1 MAQFKD
7 DDLIKTFLKVELPD
21 LDAIETLDESF
32 RQHVFAQ
39 WITHQEDK
47 PRYKD
52 LQKKLH
58 KLIPKAG
65 PSEKLDL
72 NPTNYDLVKSTIGE
86 LITEVEYN
94 KTQNIKIV
102 VPEALRLALF
112 DGWETKGINFI
123 RILYHYCKLNQMF

>member
-1 MAQFKD
+1 MS
-7 DDLIKTFLKVELPD
+7 VELPD
-21 LDAIETLDESF
+21 LDTIETLDESF

-58 KLIPKAG
+58 KLIPK
-65 PSEKLDL
+65 PEKSEKQTLD
-72 NPTNYDLVKSTIGE
+72 PTNYDLIKSTIGE

-94 KTQNIKIV
+94 KTQNIRIV

-112 DGWETKGINFI
+112 EGWETKGINFI
-123 RILYHYCKLNQMF
+123 RILYHYCKLNEVL